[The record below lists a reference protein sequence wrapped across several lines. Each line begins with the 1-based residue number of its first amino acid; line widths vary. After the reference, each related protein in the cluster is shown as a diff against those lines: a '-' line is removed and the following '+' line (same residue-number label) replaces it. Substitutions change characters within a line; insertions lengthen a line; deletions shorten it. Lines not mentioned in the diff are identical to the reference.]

1 MTILTAVRV
10 IAIVRLPAPEP
21 VVRVGRELADAG
33 VAALEVALTTP
44 GALDAIAALR
54 KDLADRCAVGAGSVR
69 TPSDVAAARAAG
81 AQFLVTPTTRVNV
94 LDAARRDNL
103 PVVCGAFTPT
113 EIDVAWSAGATL
125 VKLFPASLGGPT
137 YLREVLAPLPDV
149 PLVPTGGV
157 TPDSVHAW
165 AAAGAVAVG
174 VGSALVN
181 AAEVAAGD
189 WAALRRRAEAFL
201 SAANT
206 APWPSY
212 LS

>member
-1 MTILTAVRV
+1 MTILSGVRV
-10 IAIVRLPAPEP
+10 IAIVRLPAPES

-33 VAALEVALTTP
+33 LAALEVTLTTP
-44 GALDAIAALR
+44 GALDAIATLR
-54 KDLADRCAVGAGSVR
+54 ADLADRCAVGAGSVR
-69 TPSDVAAARAAG
+69 SPADVAAARAAG
-81 AQFLVTPTTRVNV
+81 AQFLVTPTTRVEV

-137 YLREVLAPLPDV
+137 YLREVRAPLPDV

-157 TPDSVHAW
+157 TPDSVTAW

-174 VGSALVN
+174 VGGALVN

-189 WAALRRRAEAFL
+189 WAALRRRAEAFQ
-201 SAANT
+201 SAAET
-206 APWPSY
+206 APWPTH
-212 LS
+212 LT